1 MANISHESKAGNEVG
16 NILMEV
22 TRAVRHVLRN
32 GLKDVCE
39 IAAKKKLLLATLTA
53 LFVTLQISL
62 IFAPFWMRM
71 GFEPISINTG
81 IYFSRAMMAFLMLP
95 VEAPGII
102 YATRGNMAVIITPNR
117 LIWIVLLSLI
127 SALYL
132 ITVMHYRKNVREKCR
147 IINPGIVSVGVDSLG
162 SVVSTMIIAAIGCP
176 SCTTLLFLPLVGGVL
191 ISTFG
196 AILSAANF
204 IGLLSATV
212 YIGSKINIP

>member
-1 MANISHESKAGNEVG
+1 M
-16 NILMEV
+16 
-22 TRAVRHVLRN
+22 
-32 GLKDVCE
+32 CE
-39 IAAKKKLLLATLTA
+39 IAAKKKLLLVTLTA

-62 IFAPFWMRM
+62 IFAIFWMRM

-81 IYFSRAMMAFLMLP
+81 IYFSRAMAFLMLP

-147 IINPGIVSVGVDSLG
+147 IINPGLVSVGVGSLG

-176 SCTTLLFLPLVGGVL
+176 SCTTLLFLPLVGSL
-191 ISTFG
+191 DFHFRSYTQRCRLHRPTLRHRIHRE
-196 AILSAANF
+196 
-204 IGLLSATV
+204 
-212 YIGSKINIP
+212 